1 MPEIKKKQI
10 LILLFCL
17 LLFLCAVPAV
27 SYAAQQQSSIPKPM
41 GEIEVADG
49 TTVEMLKS
57 SFVGNMPG
65 ATFRVYKS
73 DGSIR
78 PDGYLETGDLA
89 VAFDSHGE
97 VLDCEKVIVKSSASS
112 SSPTVSSAVS
122 SAVSSETGSSAPQ
135 SSETPISSAASAES
149 ISSFS
154 SVSSA
159 ASSSDTQ
166 KSVYV
171 FTHST
176 TVDEVRYPAD
186 DSTKS
191 GKYRIVVSTSS
202 GIRRGNGYV
211 CTGDEIHVFNDSGE
225 AIDTMTAV
233 ILGDLTHCGKVSD
246 SGCAMLYNYLTNQR
260 SMDSEA
266 LAAADINQDGV
277 VDTADL
283 LCMKKELMSNS

>member
-27 SYAAQQQSSIPKPM
+27 SYAAQQNSSLPKPM
-41 GEIEVADG
+41 GEIVVADG
-49 TTVEMLKS
+49 TTVEMLKI
-57 SFVGNMPG
+57 SFVGNAPG
-65 ATFRVYKS
+65 TTFRVYKS

-78 PDGYLETGDLA
+78 ADGFVETGDLA
-89 VAFDSHGE
+89 AAFDSQGE

-112 SSPTVSSAVS
+112 SSPAVS
-122 SAVSSETGSSAPQ
+122 SAVPSAVSSEASSSVPQ

-149 ISSFS
+149 ISSSS

-159 ASSSDTQ
+159 ASSSDAQ

-171 FTHST
+171 FAHSI

-186 DSTKS
+186 SSMES
-191 GKYRIVVSTSS
+191 GKYRIIVTTAS
-202 GIRRGNGYV
+202 GVRRGNGYV

-246 SGCAMLYNYLTNQR
+246 NGCAMLYNYLTNQR